1 MRRRTAG
8 ILAAAA
14 RALVLAL
21 VLVSFG
27 PGFAAAE
34 TAQPR
39 SNRDLAVFARVF
51 PDAESFGALSG
62 DPPSA
67 PAYRD
72 GAIVGYVFFTRDVVA
87 STGFSA
93 KPLDVAVGIDLAGR
107 ITGAEIVEQHEPI
120 LVIGVTEKDLSDF
133 VHRYRGLDLRE
144 VVRVGDV
151 AGPGRRIDGVS
162 GATVS
167 SLVISDAIM
176 RSARAVA
183 RARGILGGAAAAID
197 LDSFTPADW
206 AALVSEGAV
215 ARLHLTNGAVDQALR
230 ARGAP
235 GFGPPGVKRDPEAS
249 FIDLYVALATP
260 AAIGRNLL
268 GRRVHDRL
276 MAGLAPGDQLL
287 FVAASG
293 LYSFKGT
300 AWRKS
305 GVFDRVALVQGD
317 RTIRLRADW
326 HRRIER
332 VAAEGAPE
340 FREAAVF
347 VVPQAAA
354 FDPTAPWRF
363 DLLVGAEAGERPV
376 FATFMLP
383 YRLPARLIRA
393 PAAAARPEPIW
404 LGVWRAHVGR
414 IAILLVALAILTLF
428 LVLEDPIVRRSK
440 LYHLLRYGFLAFTV
454 AWIGWYAG
462 AQLSVVNVVT
472 FYQALVG
479 GFRWET
485 FLIAPLIFILWS
497 YVAVALLFWGRG
509 VFCGWLCPFGA
520 LQELVNRGGRRL
532 GIPQIRLP
540 FVVHERLW
548 MIKYVVF
555 LGLFALSLGGYD
567 RVQPVVE
574 IEPFKT
580 AIVLRF
586 AREWPFVAYALA
598 LLAVGLFVE
607 RAFCRYLCPLGAA
620 LAIPARLR
628 MFDWLKRR
636 FQCGVQCQICASR
649 CTVQAIHPDGRIN
662 PNECIH
668 CMNCQMLYHDARTCP
683 PLIARRKRREAARAG
698 AAKTGAVKSGVLKRV
713 AAEAGEEGADG

>member
-8 ILAAAA
+8 ILAVAAH
-14 RALVLAL
+14 ALVLAL
-21 VLVSFG
+21 VLVPFG
-27 PGFAAAE
+27 AGPAAA
-34 TAQPR
+34 A
-39 SNRDLAVFARVF
+39 RDDRDRAVFARVF
-51 PDAESFGALSG
+51 PDAESFGSLAG
-62 DPPSA
+62 EPPAA
-67 PAYRD
+67 PAFR
-72 GAIVGYVFFTRDVVA
+72 GGEIVGYVFFTRDVVA

-133 VHRYRGLDLRE
+133 VHRYRGLDLRD
-144 VVRVGDV
+144 VVRLG
-151 AGPGRRIDGVS
+151 AAEGPGPRIDGVS

-183 RARGILGGAAAAID
+183 RARGILGGAAAALD
-197 LDSFTPADW
+197 VDSFAPADW
-206 AALVSEGAV
+206 AALVSDGAV
-215 ARLHLTNGAVDQALR
+215 ARLRLTNGAVDQALR

-235 GFGPPGVKRDPEAS
+235 GFGPAGVARDPDAV
-249 FIDLYVALATP
+249 FVDLYAALATP
-260 AAIGRNLL
+260 AAIGRNIL

-276 MAGLAPGDQLL
+276 MAGLAPGDQLV
-287 FVAASG
+287 FVAATG

-300 AWRKS
+300 AWRKD
-305 GVFDRVALVQGD
+305 GVFDRIALVQDD
-317 RTIRLRADW
+317 RTIRLRAGW
-326 HRRIER
+326 HRRIDR
-332 VAAEGAPE
+332 VAAAGAPD

-347 VVPQAAA
+347 VVPRAAGL
-354 FDPTAPWRF
+354 DPTAPWRL

-383 YRLPARLIRA
+383 YRLPARLVRA
-393 PAAAARPEPIW
+393 PAAAPEPEPLWI
-404 LGVWRAHVGR
+404 GVWRAHIGR
-414 IAILLVALAILTLF
+414 IAILVAALALLTLF
-428 LVLEDPIVRRSK
+428 LVLEDPIVRRDR

-485 FLIAPLIFILWS
+485 FLVAPLIFILWS

-540 FVVHERLW
+540 FVIHERLW

-574 IEPFKT
+574 VEPFKT

-649 CTVQAIHPDGRIN
+649 CTVQAIHPDGHIN

-698 AAKTGAVKSGVLKRV
+698 ATKTGGGKAGAASG
-713 AAEAGEEGADG
+713 EGNAGG